1 MRAFPVFS
9 NLSARANLLL
19 LIGLIVIVT
28 LFSIVV
34 AYGVSLLI
42 WGSDVL
48 SMMSAPEGINLN
60 FLRTFQMINQV
71 GIFIV
76 PPLLYALLTQTK
88 GLQFLGIRKASPI
101 HFISAIFIMLLAGP
115 MINYLVEWNEQIRLP
130 EFLRSLEQWM
140 RTSEEAAGRMMD
152 QFLNTQKPI
161 DLFINLFMIGILP
174 AIGEELLFRSA
185 LIGILRKM
193 FRNIHWPVIISALVF
208 SAFHLQFYG
217 FFPRFVLGLM
227 LGYLFVYSGS
237 VWVPA
242 LAHLLNN
249 GTIVVIYWLMAN
261 NYIAGKPEDLPA
273 FSSWTAVLT
282 SALFIILML
291 VLVYRTRKA
300 LPIEEN
306 EGITG

>member
-1 MRAFPVFS
+1 MRVFPIFT
-9 NLSARANLLL
+9 NLSARAHLLL
-19 LIGLIVIVT
+19 LVGLIIFGT

-34 AYGVSLLI
+34 AYGVSVLI
-42 WGSDVL
+42 WGPDVL
-48 SMMSAPEGINLN
+48 STMGSPESMNLN
-60 FLRTFQMINQV
+60 FMRTFQMINQV
-71 GIFIV
+71 GIFII
-76 PPLLYALLTQTK
+76 PPLLYARLTHLK
-88 GLQFLGIRKASPI
+88 SLQFLGIRKASSI
-101 HFISAIFIMLLAGP
+101 HFFSAILIIVVAGP
-115 MINYLVEWNEQIRLP
+115 FINYLVEWNEHLRLP
-130 EFLRSLEQWM
+130 EFLTSVEQWM
-140 RTSEEAAGRMMD
+140 RTSEEAANRLTE
-152 QFLNTQKPI
+152 QFLNTSKPI